1 MSNSIKGLRY
11 IKAFEKCVSNG
22 RKLFVKKLFNAYSK
36 YYYYIKHDSIYVD
49 RFLNAVAL
57 ATEKNYL

>member
-11 IKAFEKCVSNG
+11 IKTFEKCVLQG
-22 RKLFVKKLFNAYSK
+22 RVLFVKKLFRAYSE
-36 YYYYIKHDSIYVD
+36 YYYFIKNDNLYIN
-49 RFLNAVAL
+49 RFFNSVAL